1 MLKNKVLTGLAVVFI
16 GLFFST
22 INVSAM
28 GEDGSVVM
36 TISPPEQDIVLVPGE
51 VYEGTLRVSNSVNAS
66 KDLKYSVTIGSYGLD
81 RDENGKASYDSTNI
95 SAVTEYNQ
103 IMEWIKL
110 GKEHGSV
117 APNTTD
123 TIPFTIT
130 VPEDAPAGG
139 QYATIIVQDDT
150 ERDSE
155 ADKSIVIE
163 DVVRFA
169 AIILAD
175 VAGETRN
182 EGAILENNIPAF
194 MLNNKLAATST
205 VQNSGNVHTKAS
217 YVLQVWP
224 LIGDEE
230 ICTNE
235 ENPTKH
241 TVMPGTERMNTEEWC
256 DTLPMMGI
264 FRVKQTV
271 KIFGETSVAEKV
283 VVVCPLWLL
292 FIIVFAIVALVIWI
306 VMKSRARKTR
316 TKEQA
321 KPSVA

>member
-1 MLKNKVLTGLAVVFI
+1 MLKSKVLAGLAVMLV
-16 GLFFST
+16 GLFFSAVDT
-22 INVSAM
+22 SAM

-36 TISPPEQDIVLVPGE
+36 TISPPRQDIVLVPGE
-51 VYEGTLRVSNSVNAS
+51 VYEGTLRVSNSANAS
-66 KDLKYSVTIGSYGLD
+66 KDLKYSATIGSFGLD
-81 RDENGKASYDSTNI
+81 KDENGNTDYNSTDVDT
-95 SAVTEYNQ
+95 VTEYNQ

-110 GKEHGSV
+110 GKEHGTV

-150 ERDSE
+150 ENDSGIGE
-155 ADKSIVIE
+155 GIVIE
-163 DVVRFA
+163 NIVRFA
-169 AIILAD
+169 ASIIAE

-182 EGAILENNIPAF
+182 EGVILDNNIPAF

-205 VQNSGNVHTKAS
+205 VQNNGNVHTKAS
-217 YVLQVWP
+217 YMLQVWP

-235 ENPTKH
+235 ESPTEH

-256 DTLPMMGI
+256 DTLPMVGI

-283 VVVCPLWLL
+283 MVVCPLWLL
-292 FIIVFAIVALVIWI
+292 FIIIFAIVSLVIWI
-306 VMKSRARKTR
+306 VMKGRARKTR
-316 TKEQA
+316 TKEQV
-321 KPSVA
+321 KPSEA

>member
-28 GEDGSVVM
+28 GEDGGVVM

-194 MLNNKLAATST
+194 MFNNKLAATST

-217 YVLQVWP
+217 YVLQV
-224 LIGDEE
+224 
-230 ICTNE
+230 
-235 ENPTKH
+235 
-241 TVMPGTERMNTEEWC
+241 
-256 DTLPMMGI
+256 
-264 FRVKQTV
+264 
-271 KIFGETSVAEKV
+271 
-283 VVVCPLWLL
+283 
-292 FIIVFAIVALVIWI
+292 
-306 VMKSRARKTR
+306 
-316 TKEQA
+316 
-321 KPSVA
+321 

>member
-1 MLKNKVLTGLAVVFI
+1 MLRNKVLTGLTVVLF
-16 GLFFST
+16 GLFFSA

-36 TISPPEQDIVLVPGE
+36 TISPPRQEIVLVPGE

-66 KDLKYSVTIGSYGLD
+66 KDLKYSATIGSFGLD
-81 RDENGKASYDSTNI
+81 KDENGNTDYNSTDVDT
-95 SAVTEYNQ
+95 VTEYNQ

-110 GKEHGSV
+110 GKDHGTV
-117 APNTTD
+117 APNATD

-150 ERDSE
+150 EKDDGTE
-155 ADKSIVIE
+155 GNIVIE
-163 DVVRFA
+163 NVVRFA
-169 AIILAD
+169 ASILAE

-194 MLNNKLAATST
+194 MFNNKLAATST

-235 ENPTKH
+235 ESPTEH
-241 TVMPGTERMNTEEWC
+241 TVMPGTERINAEEC
-256 DTLPMMGI
+256 NLPPFGI

-316 TKEQA
+316 AKEQA

>member
-1 MLKNKVLTGLAVVFI
+1 MLRNKVLTGLTVVLL
-16 GLFFST
+16 GLFFSV

-36 TISPPEQDIVLVPGE
+36 TISPPRQEIVLVPGE

-66 KDLKYSVTIGSYGLD
+66 KDLKYSATIGSFGLD
-81 RDENGKASYDSTNI
+81 KDENGNTDYNSTDVDT
-95 SAVTEYNQ
+95 VTEYNQ

-110 GKEHGSV
+110 GKDHGTV
-117 APNTTD
+117 APNATD

-150 ERDSE
+150 EKDDGTE
-155 ADKSIVIE
+155 GNIVIE
-163 DVVRFA
+163 NVVRFA
-169 AIILAD
+169 ASILAE

-194 MLNNKLAATST
+194 MFNNKLAATST

-235 ENPTKH
+235 EIPTEH
-241 TVMPGTERMNTEEWC
+241 TVMPGTERINAEEC
-256 DTLPMMGI
+256 NLPMVGI
-264 FRVKQTV
+264 FRAKQTV

-292 FIIVFAIVALVIWI
+292 FIIVFVIVALVIWI
-306 VMKSRARKTR
+306 VMKGRARKTR

-321 KPSVA
+321 KPSEA

>member
-1 MLKNKVLTGLAVVFI
+1 MLKHKILTGLAVVLV
-16 GLFFST
+16 GLSFSVMNT
-22 INVSAM
+22 SAM

-36 TISPPEQDIVLVPGE
+36 TISPPRQDIVLVPGE
-51 VYEGTLRVSNSVNAS
+51 VYEGTLLVSNSVNAA
-66 KDLKYSVTIGSYGLD
+66 KDLKYSATIGSFGLD
-81 RDENGKASYDSTNI
+81 KDENGNTDYNSTDVDTI
-95 SAVTEYNQ
+95 TEYNQ
-103 IMEWIKL
+103 IMDWIKL
-110 GKEHGSV
+110 DKDHGTV
-117 APNTTD
+117 APNETD
-123 TIPFTIT
+123 TITFTIT

-150 ERDSE
+150 EKDSD
-155 ADKSIVIE
+155 AGGNIVIE
-163 DVVRFA
+163 NVVRFA
-169 AIILAD
+169 ASILAE

-182 EGAILENNIPAF
+182 EGTILDNSIPAF

-235 ENPTKH
+235 ENPTEH
-241 TVMPGTERMNTEEWC
+241 TVMPGTERINAEEC
-256 DTLPMMGI
+256 NLPPFGI

-271 KIFGETSVAEKV
+271 KIFGETSVAERV

-292 FIIVFAIVALVIWI
+292 FIIIFAIVALVIWL
-306 VMKSRARKTR
+306 VMKSRVRKTR

>member
-235 ENPTKH
+235 ESPTEH
-241 TVMPGTERMNTEEWC
+241 TVMPGTERINAEEC
-256 DTLPMMGI
+256 NLPPFGI
-264 FRVKQTV
+264 FRAKQTV

-292 FIIVFAIVALVIWI
+292 FIIIFVIVSLVIWI
-306 VMKSRARKTR
+306 VMKNRARKTR

>member
-1 MLKNKVLTGLAVVFI
+1 MLKHKILVGLAVVLV
-16 GLFFST
+16 GLSFSVLNT
-22 INVSAM
+22 SAM
-28 GEDGSVVM
+28 GEDDSVVM
-36 TISPPEQDIVLVPGE
+36 TISPPKQDIILVPGE
-51 VYEGTLRVSNSVNAS
+51 VYEGTLRVSNSANAS
-66 KDLKYSVTIGSYGLD
+66 KDLKYSAKIGSFGLGK
-81 RDENGKASYDSTNI
+81 DENGNTDYNDTDTDTI
-95 SAVTEYNQ
+95 TEYNQ

-110 GKEHGSV
+110 GKDHGTV

-150 ERDSE
+150 EKDSD
-155 ADKSIVIE
+155 AGGNIVIE
-163 DVVRFA
+163 NVVRFA
-169 AIILAD
+169 ASILAE

-182 EGAILENNIPAF
+182 EGAILDNSIPAF

-205 VQNSGNVHTKAS
+205 VQNNGNVHTKAS

-235 ENPTKH
+235 ESPTEH
-241 TVMPGTERMNTEEWC
+241 TVMPGTERINAEEC
-256 DTLPMMGI
+256 NLPPFGI
-264 FRVKQTV
+264 FRAKQTV

-292 FIIVFAIVALVIWI
+292 FIIIFAIVSLVIWI
-306 VMKSRARKTR
+306 VMKGRARKTR

-321 KPSVA
+321 KPSEA

>member
-1 MLKNKVLTGLAVVFI
+1 MLKHKIMTGLAVVLV
-16 GLFFST
+16 GLSFSVMNT
-22 INVSAM
+22 SAM
-28 GEDGSVVM
+28 GEDGSIVM
-36 TISPPEQDIVLVPGE
+36 TISPPRQDIVLVPGE

-81 RDENGKASYDSTNI
+81 KDENGKANYDSTDI
-95 SAVTEYNQ
+95 STVTEYNQ

-110 GKEHGSV
+110 GKDHGSV

-169 AIILAD
+169 ATILAE

-230 ICTNE
+230 LCTNE
-235 ENPTKH
+235 ENPTEH

-256 DTLPMMGI
+256 DTLPMVGI

-271 KIFGETSVAEKV
+271 KIFGETSVAERV

-292 FIIVFAIVALVIWI
+292 FIIIFALVSLVIWI

-321 KPSVA
+321 KPSEA